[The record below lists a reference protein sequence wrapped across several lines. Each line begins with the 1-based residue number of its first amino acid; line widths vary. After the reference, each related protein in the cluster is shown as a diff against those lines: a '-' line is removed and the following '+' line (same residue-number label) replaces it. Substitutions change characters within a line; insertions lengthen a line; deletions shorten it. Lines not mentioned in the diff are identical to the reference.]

1 VFLDFSSGP
10 LLPFY
15 AGGIRMR
22 LLFTILQTFVIACGT
37 FILGLILGLAVLMAV
52 YVMLGAAG
60 LTILSNI
67 LFRIRTYDGIVHI
80 DRSQD
85 NTVMQLEFCADPRC
99 FTHKDEL
106 FFRVDTE
113 TELVKGRRTN
123 NELVEKAL
131 DEIEE
136 FH

>member
-1 VFLDFSSGP
+1 MKIF
-10 LLPFY
+10 
-15 AGGIRMR
+15 
-22 LLFTILQTFVIACGT
+22 FTLMQTIVIACGI
-37 FILGLILGLAVLMAV
+37 FLIGFFLGIAVISAIYISLGS
-52 YVMLGAAG
+52 AG
-60 LTILSNI
+60 LTILSN
-67 LFRIRTYDGIVHI
+67 LVFKIRTYDGIMHI

-113 TELVKGRRTN
+113 TKLVKGRRSN
-123 NELVEKAL
+123 NELVEAAL

>member
-1 VFLDFSSGP
+1 
-10 LLPFY
+10 
-15 AGGIRMR
+15 MR

-37 FILGLILGLAVLMAV
+37 FILGLILGLAILMTIYIA
-52 YVMLGAAG
+52 LGAAG
-60 LTILSNI
+60 LTILSNV

-136 FH
+136 FRKV

>member
-1 VFLDFSSGP
+1 MKIF
-10 LLPFY
+10 
-15 AGGIRMR
+15 
-22 LLFTILQTFVIACGT
+22 FTLMQTIVIACGT
-37 FILGLILGLAVLMAV
+37 FLIGFFLGIAVLSAI
-52 YVMLGAAG
+52 YISLGSAG
-60 LTILSNI
+60 LTILSN
-67 LFRIRTYDGIVHI
+67 LVFKIRTYDGIMHI

-113 TELVKGRRTN
+113 TKLVKGRRTN
-123 NELVEKAL
+123 NELVEAAL

>member
-1 VFLDFSSGP
+1 
-10 LLPFY
+10 
-15 AGGIRMR
+15 MR
-22 LLFTILQTFVIACGT
+22 LLFTIIQSLVIACGSALIGIMIGISWMS
-37 FILGLILGLAVLMAV
+37 ILYISLGST
-52 YVMLGAAG
+52 G
-60 LTILSNI
+60 LTILTN
-67 LFRIRTYDGIVHI
+67 LVFRIRTYDGIMHI

-106 FFRVDTE
+106 YFRVDTE
-113 TELVKGRRTN
+113 TRLVKGRRTN

>member
-1 VFLDFSSGP
+1 
-10 LLPFY
+10 
-15 AGGIRMR
+15 MK
-22 LLFTILQTFVIACGT
+22 LLFTIIQSLVIACGSVLIGIMIGISWMS
-37 FILGLILGLAVLMAV
+37 ILYISLGST
-52 YVMLGAAG
+52 G
-60 LTILSNI
+60 LTILTN
-67 LFRIRTYDGIVHI
+67 LVFRIRTYDGIVHI

-123 NELVEKAL
+123 NELVEQAL

>member
-1 VFLDFSSGP
+1 MDKLF
-10 LLPFY
+10 
-15 AGGIRMR
+15 AGVNKMR
-22 LLFTILQTFVIACGT
+22 LLFIILQTFVVACGSM
-37 FILGLILGLAVLMAV
+37 IVGLALGLEVLTV
-52 YVMLGAAG
+52 LYISLSVAG

-136 FH
+136 FRKV

>member
-1 VFLDFSSGP
+1 
-10 LLPFY
+10 
-15 AGGIRMR
+15 MR

-60 LTILSNI
+60 LTILSNV

-85 NTVMQLEFCADPRC
+85 NTVMQLEFCADPRQ
-99 FTHKDEL
+99 FTNKDEL
-106 FFRVDTE
+106 FFKVDTE
-113 TELVKGRRTN
+113 TKLVKGRRSN
-123 NELVEKAL
+123 NELVEAAL

-136 FH
+136 FHKV

>member
-1 VFLDFSSGP
+1 MK
-10 LLPFY
+10 
-15 AGGIRMR
+15 I
-22 LLFTILQTFVIACGT
+22 LFTILQTLVIACGT
-37 FILGLILGLAVLMAV
+37 FLIGFFIGVELMSVIYISLGG
-52 YVMLGAAG
+52 AG
-60 LTILSNI
+60 LTILSN
-67 LFRIRTYDGIVHI
+67 LVFKIRTYDGIMHI

-113 TELVKGRRTN
+113 TKLVKGRRSN
-123 NELVEKAL
+123 NELVEAAL

>member
-1 VFLDFSSGP
+1 
-10 LLPFY
+10 
-15 AGGIRMR
+15 MR
-22 LLFTILQTFVIACGT
+22 LLFTIIQSLVIACGSVLIGIMIGISWMS
-37 FILGLILGLAVLMAV
+37 ILYISLGST
-52 YVMLGAAG
+52 G
-60 LTILSNI
+60 LTILTN
-67 LFRIRTYDGIVHI
+67 LVLRIRTYDGIVHI
-80 DRSQD
+80 DHSQD

-106 FFRVDTE
+106 YFRVDTE
-113 TELVKGRRTN
+113 TKLVKGWRTN